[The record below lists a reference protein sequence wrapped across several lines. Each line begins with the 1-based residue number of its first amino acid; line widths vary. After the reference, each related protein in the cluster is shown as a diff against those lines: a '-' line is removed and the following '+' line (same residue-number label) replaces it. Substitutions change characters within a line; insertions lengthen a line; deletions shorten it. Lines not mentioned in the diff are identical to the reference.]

1 MRNTL
6 SPALSS
12 SARRAVLALV
22 VAPSVL
28 VAVTMF
34 AVYFVILPLVPALHQ
49 YYFPQSSTTY
59 ATYQVA
65 ILGHILFGSV
75 ALAVGPINLY
85 NGLRR
90 RHARTHRRIGGIYAV
105 AVCFAA
111 TFAIFMSFHAYAG
124 TLPGGRCIVTSGF
137 ITLGC
142 IWIATLYAAV
152 RSVAVDHDPDRH
164 AYWMIINVSVTYS
177 AVFFRVINSALVA
190 MGKFDL
196 LYPTLGWL
204 GWLPSVALGVL
215 LARRHY
221 AQARQR
227 RELHRRPTAHV
238 RAGAM
243 RRTGFRSARRVGE
256 VPAARLQ

>member
-1 MRNTL
+1 MRNRS
-6 SPALSS
+6 SPALSA

-34 AVYFVILPLVPALHQ
+34 AVYFVILPLFPALHR
-49 YYFPQSSTTY
+49 YYFPQSTTTY

-65 ILGHILFGSV
+65 
-75 ALAVGPINLY
+75 
-85 NGLRR
+85 
-90 RHARTHRRIGGIYAV
+90 
-105 AVCFAA
+105 
-111 TFAIFMSFHAYAG
+111 
-124 TLPGGRCIVTSGF
+124 
-137 ITLGC
+137 
-142 IWIATLYAAV
+142 
-152 RSVAVDHDPDRH
+152 
-164 AYWMIINVSVTYS
+164 
-177 AVFFRVINSALVA
+177 INSALVA

-238 RAGAM
+238 TAGAM
-243 RRTGFRSARRVGE
+243 RRTGFRNARRVRE
-256 VPAARLQ
+256 IPAARLQ